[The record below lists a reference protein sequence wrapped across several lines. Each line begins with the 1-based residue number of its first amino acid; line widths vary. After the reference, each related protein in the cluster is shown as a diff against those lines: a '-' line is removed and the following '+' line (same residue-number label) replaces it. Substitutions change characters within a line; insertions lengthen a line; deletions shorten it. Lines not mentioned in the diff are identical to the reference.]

1 METIIIKKQKSLA
14 ASVPDTPAAPSP
26 AEPVLT
32 LSQLRSVFEAAQS
45 PEACGV
51 QLSIADDVRADLQRG
66 ADLVQSIVR
75 RGEVVY
81 GINTGFG
88 NLANKKIDEAD
99 TRLLQSSLVRSHAA
113 GVGEPLEPA
122 LVRLIMLLKIQSLCR
137 GYSGVRP
144 ALVAA
149 LTALFNSGLVPV
161 IPAKGSVG
169 ASGDLAPLAHLSLV
183 LMGEGE
189 LLEGGKRVPAAPAL
203 KAAGLAPLDLAPKEG
218 LALLNGTQVSTALA
232 LKGLFL
238 GAELFKAALGCGALS
253 VEAYSG
259 SRTPFDGRIHAAR
272 GQQGQIDSAA
282 FFRALLGK
290 TSEIGASHV
299 NCDRIQDPYC
309 LRCMPQVFCAA
320 LTQLRNSARVLEIEA
335 NAASDNPLV
344 FPDEGEILSGGN
356 FHAEPVAM
364 AADNLA
370 LAFAELGSISE
381 RRISMLIDA
390 HLSRLPPFLVENA
403 GVNSGFMIAHV
414 TAASLASQN
423 KALSFPCCVD
433 SIPTSANQ
441 EDHVSMAPNA
451 ARRLGEM
458 AWNLRHILAI
468 EYLAAVQGID
478 FKSPLHTSERLEKY
492 RSALRKVV
500 PFYDKDRT
508 FAPDIEKAAALISGG
523 VFAYACELE
532 LT

>member
-66 ADLVQSIVR
+66 AALVQSIVQ

-113 GVGEPLEPA
+113 VVGEPLEPA

-183 LMGEGE
+183 LMCEGE
-189 LLEGGKRVPAAPAL
+189 LLEDGKRGIIDDDALCKLVAAMQHTMTHSAYH
-203 KAAGLAPLDLAPKEG
+203 AHIADDA
-218 LALLNGTQVSTALA
+218 V
-232 LKGLFL
+232 LF
-238 GAELFKAALGCGALS
+238 
-253 VEAYSG
+253 V
-259 SRTPFDGRIHAAR
+259 
-272 GQQGQIDSAA
+272 
-282 FFRALLGK
+282 
-290 TSEIGASHV
+290 
-299 NCDRIQDPYC
+299 
-309 LRCMPQVFCAA
+309 
-320 LTQLRNSARVLEIEA
+320 RNSFNDKLNRVRVRGAIMIDCQLGF
-335 NAASDNPLV
+335 PLRLV
-344 FPDEGEILSGGN
+344 PDERAGKR
-356 FHAEPVAM
+356 
-364 AADNLA
+364 NL
-370 LAFAELGSISE
+370 LHHP
-381 RRISMLIDA
+381 D
-390 HLSRLPPFLVENA
+390 
-403 GVNSGFMIAHV
+403 
-414 TAASLASQN
+414 SQN
-423 KALSFPCCVD
+423 ILR
-433 SIPTSANQ
+433 IPI
-441 EDHVSMAPNA
+441 V
-451 ARRLGEM
+451 
-458 AWNLRHILAI
+458 
-468 EYLAAVQGID
+468 
-478 FKSPLHTSERLEKY
+478 
-492 RSALRKVV
+492 
-500 PFYDKDRT
+500 
-508 FAPDIEKAAALISGG
+508 
-523 VFAYACELE
+523 
-532 LT
+532 